1 MNAALYADYVA
12 DLRGLFTELDRH
24 PERFQTFSAHL
35 ELAVAGGLV
44 VYETARRK
52 GQTDNLYY
60 GRPAGAGTNQQMS
73 QASAFAAIDR
83 FFALGQFVALTGDS
97 NEGKDTL
104 DTQYPHCAIRFS
116 YRRKGHPAARAMLM
130 VFVGF
135 NDDADA
141 MHYVAGHAPSLFVAE
156 RPYRTERAHE
166 WT

>member
-60 GRPAGAGTNQQMS
+60 GRPAGAGV
-73 QASAFAAIDR
+73 FG
-83 FFALGQFVALTGDS
+83 LGS
-97 NEGKDTL
+97 
-104 DTQYPHCAIRFS
+104 
-116 YRRKGHPAARAMLM
+116 RKGR
-130 VFVGF
+130 
-135 NDDADA
+135 
-141 MHYVAGHAPSLFVAE
+141 
-156 RPYRTERAHE
+156 
-166 WT
+166 

>member
-12 DLRGLFTELDRH
+12 DLRGLFAELDRH
-24 PERFQTFSAHL
+24 PERFQTFGAHL

-44 VYETARRK
+44 VYETTRRK
-52 GQTDNLYY
+52 GQTDSLFY
-60 GRPAGAGTNQQMS
+60 GCPAGTGANQQMS

-83 FFALGQFVALTGDS
+83 FFALGQFVALTGNRKGGD
-97 NEGKDTL
+97 DTL
-104 DTQYPHCAIRFS
+104 DAQYPHCAVRFS

-141 MHYVAGHAPSLFVAE
+141 LHYVGGNDPSLFVAE
-156 RPYRTERAHE
+156 RPYRTERAYE